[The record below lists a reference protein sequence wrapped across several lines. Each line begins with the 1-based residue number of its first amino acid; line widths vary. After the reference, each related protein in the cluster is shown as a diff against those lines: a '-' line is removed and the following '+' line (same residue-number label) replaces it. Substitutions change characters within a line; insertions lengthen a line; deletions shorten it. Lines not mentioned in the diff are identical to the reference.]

1 MFVLEYLEDKGRN
14 LCSVVSSHSLSY
26 SPPFCFQ
33 LISTISQ
40 IFYGIGAGLLQIYL
54 RASYNIMF
62 GNYSAGLVFSL
73 CFGYLR
79 AAPIHA
85 QGLLSL
91 AMLLLVLGMESGTPA
106 LTACVPSCSVC
117 KCMGGMRVCCAV

>member
-1 MFVLEYLEDKGRN
+1 MFVLEYLEDKGRK
-14 LCSVVSSHSLSY
+14 LCSVASSHSLSY
-26 SPPFCFQ
+26 SPSLLLSANFNYFTDLLWDWCW
-33 LISTISQ
+33 IS
-40 IFYGIGAGLLQIYL
+40 ADYL

-62 GNYSAGLVFSL
+62 GNYSAVLVFSL

-91 AMLLLVLGMESGTPA
+91 VMLLVVLGMESGTPV

-117 KCMGGMRVCCAV
+117 ECMGGVRVCCAV